1 MSWTNESW
9 PLCLS
14 HFTGVSMLSDLQA
27 VPKKGG
33 LLFWSIFK
41 YYLILVLSI
50 QVGIFR
56 WNAQPFKAG
65 IANQIFIWVH
75 LYLSCWMGACA
86 WWYGSDLL
94 MTHNDLLS
102 CFESFQGWFDLVKS
116 KNSLK
121 IWLAIPALNG
131 RPFKAGMV
139 DYSRMLGD
147 LNNSI

>member
-75 LYLSCWMGACA
+75 LYLSCWMGA
-86 WWYGSDLL
+86 WWYGSD
-94 MTHNDLLS
+94 HNDLLS
-102 CFESFQGWFDLVKS
+102 CLESFQGWFDLVKS
-116 KNSLK
+116 RKYIENLIGNFSLK
-121 IWLAIPALNG
+121 WLTIDHWIKFSSG
-131 RPFKAGMV
+131 FIFIHHVG
-139 DYSRMLGD
+139 
-147 LNNSI
+147 